1 MSFAPDTCQ
10 VLGDASLSP
19 LQPPRP
25 TQGGAPRHAWVRL
38 QGPRAPQAWRPL
50 RRTGTHS
57 RTQRLPSS
65 CSWNSG
71 RHRQRCRV
79 PVSWTQSCWQPPLP
93 MAQELMAGDMER
105 SPDQPRRTAQLQG
118 PEEQGRQVAGSSETP
133 QGPQGAAQGSNARV
147 WCPAWLHFWATH
159 GTRTEVC
166 VRTRRRCTAD
176 GPSVEAGGYPAQT
189 QNTGAPWRSR
199 ASGTQRPSRL
209 GGPLEEVAASPG
221 TPLSRLSGQGRGQP
235 WACHGQHRGLQAR
248 PPAPDGLVQL

>member
-38 QGPRAPQAWRPL
+38 QGPGAPQAWRPL

-105 SPDQPRRTAQLQG
+105 SPGQPRRTAQLQG

-133 QGPQGAAQGSNARV
+133 QGPQGAAQGGNARV

-189 QNTGAPWRSR
+189 QNTGAPWRFR

-235 WACHGQHRGLQAR
+235 WTCHGQHRGLQAR